1 MSLLGLIFGT
11 GRKNEVTFSH
21 SPQDAQRRTDERAG
35 RAKVIVDEVE
45 HEFPVESA
53 GTDDRQRNEFLR
65 SVSRAIDERV
75 GDISVA
81 DGLLMRNTCHDL
93 WNERHPDMQM
103 FVYASVGR
111 EYGKR
116 NSRYDTDIVRA
127 YQPTIYDEEFM
138 GRMPDPSKARL
149 ICQVTGEDVTDE
161 IHHVDFVRR
170 QTSED
175 AYRYLNDDIRF
186 DEANFK
192 IQDERYEAAFDP
204 WKRERHK
211 QTGKRKYLDAPWH
224 IPLETRPNT
233 RRCWEK
239 IHEEFFAAHPTLRLQ
254 EEELVMTDAQRQRL
268 QELRKERDDAD
279 RRCKEVMAKYG
290 YQQKFEAGDYYDLD
304 SEGRILRE
312 QQDFSEWLARTY
324 WEGDWEDTEFDPVSG
339 EHFRPH

>member
-1 MSLLGLIFGT
+1 MSLLGRIFGT
-11 GRKNEVTFSH
+11 GKKNEVTFDQSL
-21 SPQDAQRRTDERAG
+21 QNAQRRTDEREG
-35 RAKVIVDEVE
+35 RAESIVDAVE
-45 HEFPVESA
+45 SKFPVDSA
-53 GTDDRQRNEFLR
+53 GMDDGQRNEFLM
-65 SVSRAIDERV
+65 SVSQEIDKHV
-75 GDISVA
+75 GNIDVA
-81 DGLLMRNTCHDL
+81 DGLLLRNACHAV

-111 EYGKR
+111 QYGKR
-116 NSRYDTDIVRA
+116 NSRYDTDVVRA
-127 YQPTIYDEEFM
+127 YQPTIYDEDFM
-138 GRMPDPSKARL
+138 GRVPDPSKARL

-192 IQDERYEAAFDP
+192 IQDERYEAAFGP

-239 IHEEFFAAHPTLRLQ
+239 IHEEFFATHPTLRLQ
-254 EEELVMTDAQRQRL
+254 EEELVMTDAQRQQL

-279 RRCKEVMAKYG
+279 RRCKEVMTKYG
-290 YQQKFEAGDYYDLD
+290 YQQRFEAGHYYDLAG
-304 SEGRILRE
+304 EGRILSE
-312 QQDFSEWLARTY
+312 QRDFSEWLARAY
-324 WEGDWEDTEFDPVSG
+324 REGDWEDTEFDPVSG